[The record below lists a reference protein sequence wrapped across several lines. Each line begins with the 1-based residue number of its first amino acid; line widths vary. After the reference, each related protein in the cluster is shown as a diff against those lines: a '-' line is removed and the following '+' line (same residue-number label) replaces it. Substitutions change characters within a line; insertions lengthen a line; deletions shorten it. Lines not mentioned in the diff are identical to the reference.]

1 MLKLGWFGVSLFK
14 DTSIYVDSYTVYMLY
29 IYIYC
34 IDMYVYGWDVWHFFV
49 LRKLGVR
56 EKFAKNRFP
65 GSWAEGAEGALSDVG
80 LTAVWLWASY
90 PPVSTWL
97 ENPRSK
103 WRFSSRTSSING
115 EFSSTPCLIT
125 GGYSSFDEVLF
136 NGNWQTTDIRRNGMF
151 VWLSGVFH

>member
-14 DTSIYVDSYTVYMLY
+14 DTSIYVYSYTVYML
-29 IYIYC
+29 YIYC

-65 GSWAEGAEGALSDVG
+65 GSWTEGAEGALSDVG

-97 ENPRSK
+97 EIPEVNGGLVRGHHRSMENFPA
-103 WRFSSRTSSING
+103 RH
-115 EFSSTPCLIT
+115 
-125 GGYSSFDEVLF
+125 
-136 NGNWQTTDIRRNGMF
+136 
-151 VWLSGVFH
+151 VWLPEGISLLMKSCSTETGRPPISGGMVCLFD